1 MTDDLKKRYVN
12 RDLSWLEFNARVL
25 QEAADPSV
33 PLIERWRFL
42 GIFSN
47 NLDEFYRVRYAS
59 IKRMGS
65 MGRSKA
71 LVRELA
77 GYTPAELLN
86 EITKKVRLQQIEGE
100 RIHDELLELLDKEDI
115 RFVDEQELTKGQK
128 EFVRRYFVEKV
139 SPLVFTLMIDE
150 LDKLPELNDKSFY
163 LAIKILRKKD
173 PDRPRYA
180 LIEVPAAMI
189 GRFVELP
196 KYGKRYIMYLED
208 LIRYNL
214 NYIFFIFDFDQI
226 EAHVIKITR
235 DAELDLDN
243 DVGRS
248 WLEKMS
254 RSIRDRRTG
263 DPVRLIYDQ
272 DIPADLLDY
281 LVRHMDLD
289 SMDSLISGGRYH
301 NKKDYLSFPNVG
313 GPELEN
319 PSLPALRHPDLD
331 LERSLLEVIRRKDA
345 LLVLPFHSFSYY
357 IRLLREAAIDPAVQ
371 SIKITLYR
379 LASQSRIINALINAA
394 KNGKQVT
401 VVIELQAR
409 FDEAN
414 NIRWTRELKQEGVEV
429 IFGVRGLK
437 VHSKVL
443 LISRKEGNKIREY
456 AAIGTGNLNESTA
469 KLYTDY
475 HLFTCDK
482 RISRELKMLFEFF
495 DSNYLQ
501 QDYEHLIV
509 SPHFTRKRFYE
520 LIDREIEQAK
530 RGRKA
535 AIRMKL
541 NSLSDMGIIDK
552 LYEASQCGVRIQLI
566 VRGICSLIPGKKGLS
581 EHIEVISIVDRFL
594 EHTRFF
600 YFENDGDP
608 SVHLGSADMMT
619 RNIDHRVEVT
629 VPIYD
634 RDIQR
639 ELIEHFEICWRDNVK
654 ARLQGPMAQNTYR
667 KSSKKANRSQIDLYQ
682 YCKKRLKKK
691 RG

>member
-100 RIHDELLELLDKEDI
+100 RIHDELLELLDQEDI

-301 NKKDYLSFPNVG
+301 NKKDYLRFPNVG

-443 LISRKEGNKIREY
+443 LISRK
-456 AAIGTGNLNESTA
+456 
-469 KLYTDY
+469 
-475 HLFTCDK
+475 
-482 RISRELKMLFEFF
+482 
-495 DSNYLQ
+495 
-501 QDYEHLIV
+501 
-509 SPHFTRKRFYE
+509 
-520 LIDREIEQAK
+520 
-530 RGRKA
+530 
-535 AIRMKL
+535 
-541 NSLSDMGIIDK
+541 
-552 LYEASQCGVRIQLI
+552 
-566 VRGICSLIPGKKGLS
+566 
-581 EHIEVISIVDRFL
+581 
-594 EHTRFF
+594 
-600 YFENDGDP
+600 
-608 SVHLGSADMMT
+608 
-619 RNIDHRVEVT
+619 
-629 VPIYD
+629 
-634 RDIQR
+634 
-639 ELIEHFEICWRDNVK
+639 
-654 ARLQGPMAQNTYR
+654 
-667 KSSKKANRSQIDLYQ
+667 
-682 YCKKRLKKK
+682 
-691 RG
+691 

>member
-1 MTDDLKKRYVN
+1 
-12 RDLSWLEFNARVL
+12 
-25 QEAADPSV
+25 
-33 PLIERWRFL
+33 
-42 GIFSN
+42 
-47 NLDEFYRVRYAS
+47 
-59 IKRMGS
+59 
-65 MGRSKA
+65 
-71 LVRELA
+71 
-77 GYTPAELLN
+77 
-86 EITKKVRLQQIEGE
+86 
-100 RIHDELLELLDKEDI
+100 
-115 RFVDEQELTKGQK
+115 
-128 EFVRRYFVEKV
+128 
-139 SPLVFTLMIDE
+139 
-150 LDKLPELNDKSFY
+150 
-163 LAIKILRKKD
+163 
-173 PDRPRYA
+173 
-180 LIEVPAAMI
+180 
-189 GRFVELP
+189 
-196 KYGKRYIMYLED
+196 
-208 LIRYNL
+208 
-214 NYIFFIFDFDQI
+214 
-226 EAHVIKITR
+226 
-235 DAELDLDN
+235 
-243 DVGRS
+243 
-248 WLEKMS
+248 
-254 RSIRDRRTG
+254 
-263 DPVRLIYDQ
+263 
-272 DIPADLLDY
+272 
-281 LVRHMDLD
+281 
-289 SMDSLISGGRYH
+289 
-301 NKKDYLSFPNVG
+301 
-313 GPELEN
+313 
-319 PSLPALRHPDLD
+319 
-331 LERSLLEVIRRKDA
+331 
-345 LLVLPFHSFSYY
+345 
-357 IRLLREAAIDPAVQ
+357 
-371 SIKITLYR
+371 
-379 LASQSRIINALINAA
+379 
-394 KNGKQVT
+394 
-401 VVIELQAR
+401 
-409 FDEAN
+409 
-414 NIRWTRELKQEGVEV
+414 
-429 IFGVRGLK
+429 

-530 RGRKA
+530 SGRKA

-552 LYEASQCGVRIQLI
+552 LYQASQSGVRIQLI

-600 YFENDGDP
+600 YFENAGDP

-654 ARLQGPMAQNTYR
+654 ARLQGPAAQNTYR
-667 KSSKKANRSQIDLYQ
+667 ESSKKMHRSQIDLYQ

>member
-1 MTDDLKKRYVN
+1 MTEDLKKRYVN

-42 GIFSN
+42 GIFSS
-47 NLDEFYRVRYAS
+47 NLDEFYRVRFAS
-59 IKRMGS
+59 IKRMGQ
-65 MGRSKA
+65 MARSKA
-71 LVRELA
+71 LIRDLT
-77 GYTPAELLN
+77 GYTPEELLN

-100 RIHDELLELLDKEDI
+100 RIHDELVELLDKEDI

-163 LAIKILRKKD
+163 LAIKILRNKEPEK
-173 PDRPRYA
+173 PRYA

-196 KYGKRYIMYLED
+196 RYGKRYIMYLED

-226 EAHVIKITR
+226 EAHVVKITR

-272 DIPADLLDY
+272 DISPDLLHY
-281 LVRHMDLD
+281 LKKYMELDDL
-289 SMDSLISGGRYH
+289 DSLISGGRYH
-301 NKKDYLSFPNVG
+301 NKKDYLNFPNVG

-319 PSLPALRHPDLD
+319 PILPALRHPHLD
-331 LERSLLEVIRRKDA
+331 LEKSLLEVIRKKDA
-345 LLVLPFHSFSYY
+345 LLVLPYHSFSYY

-394 KNGKQVT
+394 KNGKEVT

-414 NIRWTRELKQEGVEV
+414 NIRWTQELKQEGVVV

-443 LISRKEGNKIREY
+443 LISRKEGGKIRDY

-469 KLYTDY
+469 RIYTDY

-482 RISRELKMLFEFF
+482 RISRDLNMLFEFF

-501 QDYEHLIV
+501 QNYEHLVV
-509 SPHFTRKRFYE
+509 SPHFTRKKFYA
-520 LIDREIEQAK
+520 LIDREIEHAK
-530 RGRKA
+530 NGRPA

-541 NSLSDMGIIDK
+541 NALADIGIIDK
-552 LYEASQCGVRIQLI
+552 LYEASQSGVRIQLI
-566 VRGICSLIPGKKGLS
+566 VRGICSLIPGREGLS
-581 EHIEVISIVDRFL
+581 EHIEVISVVDRFL
-594 EHTRFF
+594 EHMRLY
-600 YFENDGDP
+600 YFENNGDP
-608 SVHLGSADMMT
+608 SVLMGSADLMT
-619 RNIDHRVEVT
+619 RNIDHRVEVL
-629 VPIYD
+629 VPVYD
-634 RDIQR
+634 TDIQQ
-639 ELIEHFEICWRDNVK
+639 ELLEHFNIYWRDNVK
-654 ARLQGPMAQNTYR
+654 ARLLDPESQNSYR
-667 KSSKKANRSQIDLYQ
+667 PSSDEACRAQIDLHTY
-682 YCKKRLKKK
+682 YREKLKKK
-691 RG
+691 RV

>member
-1 MTDDLKKRYVN
+1 MTEDLKKRYVN

-530 RGRKA
+530 KGRKA

-600 YFENDGDP
+600 YFENAGDP

-654 ARLQGPMAQNTYR
+654 ARLQGPEVQNTYR
-667 KSSKKANRSQIDLYQ
+667 ESSKKMHRSQVDLYQ